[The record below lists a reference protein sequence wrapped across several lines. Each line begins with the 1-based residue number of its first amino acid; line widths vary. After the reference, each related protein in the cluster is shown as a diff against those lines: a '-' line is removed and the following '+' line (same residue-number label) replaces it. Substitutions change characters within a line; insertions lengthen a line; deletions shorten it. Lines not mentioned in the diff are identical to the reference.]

1 MKCVCALH
9 RLRIWASRDLRACD
23 GWNTPIGNVSMGWR
37 KFRAEI
43 IERYGDADFKAAL
56 SFA

>member
-1 MKCVCALH
+1 
-9 RLRIWASRDLRACD
+9 
-23 GWNTPIGNVSMGWR
+23 MGWR